1 MSPRVDDMETVFIVS
16 ADLQLMLL
24 WLLNWIYKIVRAN
37 QPKQC
42 EQNASKY
49 FDCAKV
55 CGDLDVDVTSIFMI
69 RQQ

>member
-37 QPKQC
+37 RSIR
-42 EQNASKY
+42 NASKY
-49 FDCAKV
+49 FDCTKV